1 MNSKLILIAG
11 GTASGKTTIS
21 ERVVKALGDNVVT
34 LPQDI
39 YYRADWDELSLEERL
54 SQNFDHPDAFD
65 WHLIKE
71 DIEALTN
78 GKTVTRPEYIY
89 HEARHNKDKL
99 VTFEPKDVII
109 FEGLF
114 GLFYKEVRDM
124 ASIKIYVDAEDDV
137 RILRRLKRDSYMYD
151 GSMEIY
157 GTTLSSMIQ
166 KFSSNWL
173 EIIKPM
179 HDLYIE
185 PTKRYAEII
194 IPNNSEG
201 VNTKAISIMEASIK
215 DMLK

>member
-21 ERVVKALGDNVVT
+21 ERIAKTLGDNVVT

-39 YYRADWDELSLEERL
+39 YYKAEWDKLPLEERL
-54 SQNFDHPDAFD
+54 SQNFDHPEAFD
-65 WHLIKE
+65 WDLIKE
-71 DIEALTN
+71 DIEALTS
-78 GKTVTRPEYIY
+78 GKTVTRPSYIY
-89 HEARHNKDKL
+89 HEAKHDENIS
-99 VTFEPKDVII
+99 VTFAPKDVII

-114 GLFYKEVRDM
+114 GLFYDEVRRM
-124 ASIKIYVDAEDDV
+124 ATIKIYVDAEDDV

-157 GTTLSSMIQ
+157 GTTLNSMIG
-166 KFSSNWL
+166 KFSENWL
-173 EIIKPM
+173 NTIKPM

-185 PTKRYAEII
+185 PTKRHAEII
-194 IPNNSEG
+194 IPNNEEG
-201 VNTKAISIMEASIK
+201 VNTKAISILESSIK